1 MKADL
6 KLMIS
11 THEKLAR
18 GESVDKDAVS
28 VLLLGGIINIL
39 RQHHTILDIE
49 VRVKSIDVE
58 NKNRIESLEDWAFK
72 QGFDRFIN

>member
-39 RQHHTILDIE
+39 RKHHTILDIE
-49 VRVKSIDVE
+49 DRVNAIDVE
-58 NKNRIESLEDWAFK
+58 NVTN
-72 QGFDRFIN
+72 